1 MLTKKVAGNS
11 GQLPPDMPGA
21 GLTLVPAG
29 VPANQ
34 SRFARGDS
42 HARRMRRQ
50 GRASRA
56 SAPRRLG
63 WSLGLW

>member
-1 MLTKKVAGNS
+1 MLTKKIAGNS

-21 GLTLVPAG
+21 GLTLIPAG

-34 SRFARGDS
+34 SRFSRGDS

-56 SAPRRLG
+56 TGRRLG
-63 WSLGLW
+63 WSLSLW